1 MIIGIVVS
9 LLCYTAVAVMKP
21 RLGYDDAL
29 DVFGVHC
36 IGGIWG
42 TIAAGLFASKAI
54 NPDGPNGLFFGNP
67 KQFYVQLLAAGVT
80 LAYSFVASFVIYKAI
95 DIFMKVR
102 VKEKEEI
109 IGLDLTQHHEKAYTV
124 LE

>member
-1 MIIGIVVS
+1 M
-9 LLCYTAVAVMKP
+9 
-21 RLGYDDAL
+21 
-29 DVFGVHC
+29 
-36 IGGIWG
+36 
-42 TIAAGLFASKAI
+42 
-54 NPDGPNGLFFGNP
+54 GPMDFFFGNP
-67 KQFYVQLLAAGVT
+67 KQFYVQLLAAGIT
-80 LAYSFVASFVIYKAI
+80 LAYNFVASFVIYKVI